1 MSTHSVLQSWL
12 MAAVLSAGVSSRRAS
27 RNVPMAVA
35 PFHETFEGGVRSG
48 GSLLTGC
55 VRRDE
60 PQYSDPSRTIRAR
73 THVVRFLMRA

>member
-1 MSTHSVLQSWL
+1 MSTHSVLLPWL
-12 MAAVLSAGVSSRRAS
+12 MAAVLSAGVSSRCPP

-35 PFHETFEGGVRSG
+35 PFHETFEGGVRTG

-60 PQYSDPSRTIRAR
+60 PRYSD
-73 THVVRFLMRA
+73 HLVRSVLGHM